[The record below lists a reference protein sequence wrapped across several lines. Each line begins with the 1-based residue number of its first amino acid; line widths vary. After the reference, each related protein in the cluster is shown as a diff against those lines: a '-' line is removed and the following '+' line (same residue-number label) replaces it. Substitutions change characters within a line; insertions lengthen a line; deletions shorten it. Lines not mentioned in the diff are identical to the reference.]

1 MMTKTFVVSWIERV
15 RTANSAI
22 VKADSQE
29 AAIALAREGFVD
41 EVTASAQTEENDY
54 WIAYEVND

>member
-1 MMTKTFVVSWIERV
+1 MTKTFVVSWIERV

-29 AAIALAREGFVD
+29 AAIALARDGFVD
-41 EVTASAQTEENDY
+41 EVTASAQKEESDY
-54 WIAYEVND
+54 WIAYEVME